1 MTTIT
6 ATYRLQLHKGFG
18 FREAR
23 AIVDYLDELG
33 ISHAYASP
41 YMKAEPG
48 STHGYNLVDP
58 RQLNPEVGTER
69 EYLDFM
75 ETLAA
80 KDMGHIVDVVP
91 NHMAATA
98 NNPWWVDVLENG
110 PSSVYADYFDIEW
123 YPQKEALQNK
133 VLLAVLGAQYGDVL
147 EKGELRLERRGGAFF
162 VTYWERSLPAN
173 PRSVWPLLERAGA
186 RLQASG
192 DDPRRHELESIVT
205 GLKNLPART
214 ETDPERQKERAREKE
229 VIKRRLAALA
239 EDAAVAQAIDDELV
253 SVNGTPG
260 DPHSFDE
267 LDAILQ
273 EQSYRLAFWRVAT
286 EEINY
291 RRFFDV
297 NDLAAIRMESDA
309 VFDDAHQLLL
319 KLIAEGRVQG
329 VRLDHTDGLY
339 DPAEYFTKLRRAI
352 EKVTA
357 GSSRREMYVVAEKI
371 LGAGE
376 ELPARWN
383 IDGTTG
389 YEFLVQA
396 SGVFIDRAAE
406 QDFTRLYHEVTGDPR
421 AFAEHARES
430 KRAIMRSSLSSEIHM
445 LSRRLERIA
454 MRDRRS
460 RDYTLPMLHRAVAET
475 IAAFPVY
482 RTYIRPDGSREPTD
496 EQIVR
501 RATRGAQR
509 RNPEVV
515 PSVFDFLRDV
525 LLLAREPLDDEDR
538 LARIQFSMRFQQIT
552 GPVTAKSIEDTAF
565 YTYVR
570 FVALNEV
577 GGGPERFGTTIA
589 ELHAASGARRQKWAR
604 SMTATSTHDTK
615 RGEDVRARL
624 AVLSELPATWEL
636 WVREWLLYAT
646 SHVTAVEDEI
656 APSAV
661 DQYLFFQTAFG
672 AYPLASGTD
681 DFIER
686 LVAYAIKAAREA
698 KQRTSWLSPDEAY
711 EAALVS
717 FVTGMMTNDAFAA
730 SLAAKVEALAPYGAS
745 NGLGQVVLKIASPGV
760 PDTYQGSELWDL
772 SLVDPD
778 NRRPIDYEGRRAAL
792 RSMDG
797 ARARD
802 LLESY
807 RDGRVKLHVLRAGMR
822 LRRAMPKTFLEGDY
836 VPIDAGEDVIAFA
849 RNHTEGSVV
858 CAVTRRPYRVTRG
871 QAPFAIDDVWGDRK
885 VPIPRGEWR
894 DALTGAAHHVD
905 AEGLG
910 AARLFEQLPVALL
923 VSSGSSWVHRDQVV
937 LSSGL
942 SGSADG
948 GGWIGGAGLSRIT
961 PMTTSP

>member
-1 MTTIT
+1 MKPIT
-6 ATYRLQLHKGFG
+6 GTYRLQLHHGFG
-18 FREAR
+18 FQSAR

-58 RQLNPEVGTER
+58 RQLNPELGTER
-69 EYLDFM
+69 DYLDWT
-75 ETLAA
+75 ETLAS

-98 NNPWWVDVLENG
+98 HNPWWVDVLENG
-110 PSSVYADYFDIEW
+110 QSSVYADYFDIEW
-123 YPQKEALQNK
+123 NPHKEALQNK
-133 VLLAVLGAQYGDVL
+133 VLLAILGAQYGEVL

-162 VTYWERSLPAN
+162 VTYWERALPAG
-173 PRSVWPLLERAGA
+173 PRSMWGLLERACA
-186 RLQASG
+186 RLQVPS
-192 DDPRRHELESIVT
+192 DDPRRHDLESIVT
-205 GLKNLPART
+205 GLRNMPPRT
-214 ETDPERQKERAREKE
+214 ETDPERQRERAREKE
-229 VIKRRLAALA
+229 VLKRRLGVLA
-239 EDAAVAQAIDDELV
+239 EDAAVAKAIDDELTA
-253 SVNGTPG
+253 VNGTVG
-260 DPHSFDE
+260 DAKSFDQ
-267 LDAILQ
+267 LDAILL

-297 NDLAAIRMESDA
+297 NELAAIRIESDP

-319 KLIAEGRVQG
+319 RLVGEGRVQG

-339 DPAEYFTKLRRAI
+339 DPDAYFTKLRRALQS
-352 EKVTA
+352 A
-357 GSSRREMYVVAEKI
+357 GGASRREVYVVAEKI
-371 LGAGE
+371 LANGE
-376 ELPARWN
+376 ELPTRWN

-389 YEFLVQA
+389 YEFLVKA
-396 SGVFIDRAAE
+396 SGVFVNGSAE
-406 QDFTRLYHEVTGDPR
+406 RDFTRIYHELTGDAR
-421 AFAEHARES
+421 SFAEHARES
-430 KRAIMRSSLSSEIHM
+430 KRAMMRSSLSSEIHM

-482 RTYIRPDGSREPTD
+482 RTYIRPDGGREPND
-496 EQIVR
+496 EQIIR
-501 RATRGAQR
+501 RATRLAQR

-525 LLLAREPLDDEDR
+525 LLLAREAIDEEDR
-538 LARIQFSMRFQQIT
+538 AARIQFAMRFQQIT
-552 GPVTAKSIEDTAF
+552 GPVMAKSLEDTAL

-577 GGGPERFGTTIA
+577 GGGPEHFGTSIA
-589 ELHAASGARRQKWAR
+589 ELHAANETRREKWPR

-624 AVLSELPATWEL
+624 AVLTEVPATWEL
-636 WVREWLLYAT
+636 WVREWQLLAT
-646 SHVTAVEDEI
+646 PFVTAVEDDH
-656 APSAV
+656 APSRV

-672 AYPLASGTD
+672 AYPLAGGTD
-681 DFIER
+681 DFITR

-711 EAALVS
+711 EAALEG
-717 FVTGMMTNDAFAA
+717 FVVGMMTNGAFAA

-745 NGLGQVVLKIASPGV
+745 NGLGQVVLKIGAPGV

-778 NRRPIDYEGRRAAL
+778 NRRPIDYEERRAAL
-792 RSMDG
+792 RSIDG
-797 ARARD
+797 ASARD
-802 LLESY
+802 LLQSY

-822 LRRAMPKTFLEGDY
+822 LRREMPTTFLEGNY
-836 VPIDAGEDVIAFA
+836 VPIDGGEDVVAFA
-849 RNHTEGSVV
+849 RNHAEGSLV
-858 CAVTRRPYRVTRG
+858 CAVTRRPYHVTHG
-871 QAPFAIDDVWGDRK
+871 QAPFAIDDVWGVRK
-885 VPIPRGEWR
+885 LPIPHGEWR
-894 DALTGAAHHVD
+894 DALTGTTHNVGT
-905 AEGLG
+905 EGLA
-910 AARLFEQLPVALL
+910 AARLFEQLPVAML
-923 VSSGSSWVHRDQVV
+923 VRP
-937 LSSGL
+937 
-942 SGSADG
+942 
-948 GGWIGGAGLSRIT
+948 R
-961 PMTTSP
+961 